1 MQVLFRDYGEGL
13 VEWGYSYRNELFYSG
28 KRQTGPKAAIEV
40 IRERAA
46 RRAKTQVRRW
56 IMSQR
61 LDYMLTLTYRENV
74 EDRERAVADLSK
86 FVELV
91 RRHHKGDWPWL
102 AVPERQKRGAWH
114 FHIAVGGWQNV
125 DLLRS
130 IWGGIVGGGNIDVR
144 TPRVGKRP
152 RYGRLALAYYLSK
165 YMTKDAGET
174 EPGDHRYYRGREAV
188 MVEPIRII
196 LDKFSGVGV
205 WIREIVESSGLLIR
219 QEIATE
225 YGGWGATWESPYRR
239 SRLQVAV
246 L

>member
-13 VEWGYSYRNELFYSG
+13 VEWGYSYRNELFYPG
-28 KRQTGPKAAIEV
+28 KRESGPKAPPEV
-40 IRERAA
+40 LRERAA

-61 LDYMLTLTYRENV
+61 LDYMVTLTYRENV
-74 EDRERAVADLSK
+74 EDRARAVSDLSK
-86 FVELV
+86 FITQV
-91 RRHHKGDWPWL
+91 RSHYKGDFPWL

-114 FHIAVGGWQNV
+114 FHLAVRGWQNV

-130 IWGGIVGGGNIDVR
+130 IWRGIVGEGNIDVR
-144 TPRVGKRP
+144 TPRAGKRA

-165 YMTKDAGET
+165 YMMKDKDDT
-174 EPGDHRYYRGREAV
+174 EPGESRYYRGREAT
-188 MVEPIRII
+188 MVEPVRII

-205 WIREIVESSGLLIR
+205 WIRELVESSGLLIR

-225 YGGWGATWESPYRR
+225 YGGWGATWDSPYRKYR
-239 SRLQVAV
+239 RVEAS
-246 L
+246 